1 MLLTLSCISD
11 ECQAKDAWLLSVQ
24 TKGKVRRLGANVVV
38 QREAHRRTR
47 EPLGQVEQ
55 AVPKG
60 LPLGLSAVE
69 KKDPSS
75 SLEFIF
81 LATDTLPSF

>member
-1 MLLTLSCISD
+1 MCGPLPPLDGTCLLEQLTHHLMPKPFPPSTRPCMLLTLSCISD

-47 EPLGQVEQ
+47 EP
-55 AVPKG
+55 
-60 LPLGLSAVE
+60 
-69 KKDPSS
+69 
-75 SLEFIF
+75 
-81 LATDTLPSF
+81 